1 MENQKQHLLDIIE
14 DTEEDKLEDKEFGI
28 YDTFDQSDCLDVGCG
43 DEVVNKNQVLK
54 YSNIT
59 TMKAQNCNKLFEKPK
74 YDVQNQTQMVQ
85 QSKSLNDL
93 QNIVSLKNQQNQNWT
108 QNQNS
113 FQSFNLLQD
122 HKMSLAGLKQLAKI
136 GSLKNTYKSY
146 NSKLT
151 FDSKLKDKENI
162 TQNVSSQGLE
172 SYLNSFI
179 HHQENDHKNE
189 NMKNGKVLVSSKAH
203 FRTGSMTTFHNS
215 PKLKDYQRDRKSQY
229 KLTYAER
236 LSSLDNQN
244 TSNIR
249 HSVQSQQELT
259 QRLLSH
265 KEKVKQKISLLPK
278 QQQKSINNSGLNF
291 STLNHQN
298 NINLPNQSSSINQSI
313 SIDKSNVTRRSP
325 KQFYQDQVNYQEN
338 SFRKL
343 LFKFQEQLIQEQEE
357 QVNVQLVCK
366 GSARIMAQKRACSS
380 MQMSVVYD
388 RLYNDHD
395 KEKSQ
400 DREQQ
405 ISPECT
411 FKPQILSN
419 MGLFDREDRKV
430 EDILYS
436 DAIRRQK
443 ARQLSVEAR
452 DSEFQDQKQIPGNIV
467 LPKSEKYLEQ
477 PLERDFKATIYSIF
491 GQINNIELIHFDYR
505 QVEEI
510 MVELGFIQDNSDRIE
525 LFKIWELLGFK
536 EKKQG
541 QTVYSDKLLNLL
553 FNILNVK
560 GTTDYKECRKIH
572 YKFQK
577 LFQNRMNFLKEQKP
591 LLEKQECQKFKFYPH
606 INQRSR
612 EIDDSLNQSLNQ
624 NKSRQDILLDKGKQ
638 YQQRKNDISEE
649 RISLEMKLCT
659 FKPQTNLNTLRVNNV
674 SINENKKF
682 KKDIAL
688 NNSKL
693 SSANDSVI
701 QLMKPL
707 IINKVSN
714 DQVLKSIQNIFDV
727 QKQTKLNESKIK
739 KQFVP
744 QQPKRKDISNKE
756 NTNMFNVLDRAKYS
770 KSSLSNYT
778 SQNVLRNCTSELDST
793 PLVYL
798 DIHINKDQMD
808 RITLYKGQN
817 PDDAIQRFAMKNYL
831 TNSDILIIKNA
842 LKSQNNLDVDGLLRN
857 PKDSTKDFS
866 NIQDNKMGGDS
877 KEHSMRFDSHR
888 PKPLNISQRRSERYQ
903 TKNSDAPNSS
913 SSPVKSGKS
922 PDIHKKNK
930 GILTSSQMNQKKR
943 TIASIVG
950 NGLNQKMDEQLEDAE
965 GDKEYIPTMKEK
977 FLKSQQIIPKFMLKH
992 NNRFRM
998 NWDLFV
1004 MLLAVYNCLSIPF
1017 TVAFEPDQTT
1027 AFSAWERIIDV
1038 CFGLD
1043 ILVNFRTTFVNEK
1056 TGFEICDN
1064 KSVFLNYI
1072 KSGRFFIDL
1081 AASIPFELII
1091 ESVDSGASNKQLRLF
1106 GLLKLVR
1113 LLRLGRIIR
1122 FMKFKQGFKMGMR
1135 LIQLLLGLLLLVH
1148 WIACIW
1154 YLIIRNISDW
1164 IPPKDLALSNPG
1176 DDISS
1181 FTGFYMLDLMS
1192 RYFVVY
1198 YYAVLTMAGNDILP
1212 MNTVQTISASVI
1224 IITGAIVSAF
1234 IFGNMAAIMASLNKK
1249 SNQFDEQ
1256 MDLVNTTMRQMR
1268 LPPEMQDRVLS
1279 FMMHVQNS
1287 PDLHQDI
1294 EKFFLILNEPLRKQ
1308 VLHHLHGPLVRK
1320 IQIMKKCSSVEQSFF
1335 ICNLKPVLFLPN
1347 DVIAREGEKGDN
1359 IYFLNKGEVQ
1369 VILKT
1374 EKNGLSVDEIFK
1386 LLKEGQFFGEVALL
1400 TKLKRTST
1408 IKSSDFTNCAYMT
1421 KDDLQIMEE
1430 HYPHIVH
1437 QFRLKIKEYADPKM
1451 YFRRLMIKNL
1461 HYMRNLSDEIIN
1473 EIICCLQVKRFAKG
1487 QNIIKCGDVSN
1498 RIHFLREGEIEIV
1511 VSEKIGASVKE
1522 EDERIFDRL
1531 NTGSAFCAYTFI
1543 SDEAQQLQT
1552 FRASKH
1558 TDCILESISR
1568 EDIFRL
1574 SKKYYQLADQLDMIR
1589 EKFDENETDF
1599 DFFRFR
1605 APRKEFSD
1613 QLKNLIR
1620 KKFRVA
1626 LCKFYKKYRDGL
1638 QDIPEALQ
1646 IIKKVQQAR
1655 AQKVE
1660 EINKLRTQSL
1670 GINYGGGYGE
1680 MHKFHFSQMSGSI
1693 LNPLRSEAI
1702 SSKQNDT
1709 LKSQSKLLAQS
1720 VLLTQENLKKQNQQL
1735 LDIIEEF
1742 NDKYVLLKDKFNSL
1756 ENELTVDDVDEQL
1769 QTLRN
1774 RAKPLASIGSQ
1785 SEEDMN
1791 EE

>member
-1 MENQKQHLLDIIE
+1 
-14 DTEEDKLEDKEFGI
+14 
-28 YDTFDQSDCLDVGCG
+28 
-43 DEVVNKNQVLK
+43 
-54 YSNIT
+54 
-59 TMKAQNCNKLFEKPK
+59 MKAQNCNKLFEKPK

-265 KEKVKQKISLLPK
+265 KEKVKQKISLLQDEQQEFQMKECTFTPHFMTNTQSFIKVNQSQSKINIDDGSQIQYTYNQSKQNYQTVQNSPK

-541 QTVYSDKLLNLL
+541 QTVYSDKLLNLF

-756 NTNMFNVLDRAKYS
+756 NTNMFNVLDRANYS

-778 SQNVLRNCTSELDST
+778 SVNSTTKSQQASLNQNLHSFKQQNEPLQQNVLRNCTSELEST

-808 RITLYKGQN
+808 IITLYKGQN

-842 LKSQNNLDVDGLLRN
+842 LKSQV
-857 PKDSTKDFS
+857 P
-866 NIQDNKMGGDS
+866 
-877 KEHSMRFDSHR
+877 E
-888 PKPLNISQRRSERYQ
+888 
-903 TKNSDAPNSS
+903 
-913 SSPVKSGKS
+913 
-922 PDIHKKNK
+922 
-930 GILTSSQMNQKKR
+930 
-943 TIASIVG
+943 
-950 NGLNQKMDEQLEDAE
+950 
-965 GDKEYIPTMKEK
+965 
-977 FLKSQQIIPKFMLKH
+977 
-992 NNRFRM
+992 
-998 NWDLFV
+998 
-1004 MLLAVYNCLSIPF
+1004 
-1017 TVAFEPDQTT
+1017 AFE
-1027 AFSAWERIIDV
+1027 
-1038 CFGLD
+1038 
-1043 ILVNFRTTFVNEK
+1043 
-1056 TGFEICDN
+1056 
-1064 KSVFLNYI
+1064 
-1072 KSGRFFIDL
+1072 
-1081 AASIPFELII
+1081 
-1091 ESVDSGASNKQLRLF
+1091 
-1106 GLLKLVR
+1106 
-1113 LLRLGRIIR
+1113 
-1122 FMKFKQGFKMGMR
+1122 
-1135 LIQLLLGLLLLVH
+1135 
-1148 WIACIW
+1148 
-1154 YLIIRNISDW
+1154 
-1164 IPPKDLALSNPG
+1164 
-1176 DDISS
+1176 
-1181 FTGFYMLDLMS
+1181 
-1192 RYFVVY
+1192 
-1198 YYAVLTMAGNDILP
+1198 
-1212 MNTVQTISASVI
+1212 
-1224 IITGAIVSAF
+1224 
-1234 IFGNMAAIMASLNKK
+1234 
-1249 SNQFDEQ
+1249 
-1256 MDLVNTTMRQMR
+1256 
-1268 LPPEMQDRVLS
+1268 
-1279 FMMHVQNS
+1279 
-1287 PDLHQDI
+1287 
-1294 EKFFLILNEPLRKQ
+1294 
-1308 VLHHLHGPLVRK
+1308 
-1320 IQIMKKCSSVEQSFF
+1320 QS
-1335 ICNLKPVLFLPN
+1335 
-1347 DVIAREGEKGDN
+1347 
-1359 IYFLNKGEVQ
+1359 Y
-1369 VILKT
+1369 
-1374 EKNGLSVDEIFK
+1374 
-1386 LLKEGQFFGEVALL
+1386 
-1400 TKLKRTST
+1400 
-1408 IKSSDFTNCAYMT
+1408 
-1421 KDDLQIMEE
+1421 
-1430 HYPHIVH
+1430 
-1437 QFRLKIKEYADPKM
+1437 
-1451 YFRRLMIKNL
+1451 
-1461 HYMRNLSDEIIN
+1461 
-1473 EIICCLQVKRFAKG
+1473 
-1487 QNIIKCGDVSN
+1487 
-1498 RIHFLREGEIEIV
+1498 
-1511 VSEKIGASVKE
+1511 
-1522 EDERIFDRL
+1522 
-1531 NTGSAFCAYTFI
+1531 
-1543 SDEAQQLQT
+1543 
-1552 FRASKH
+1552 
-1558 TDCILESISR
+1558 
-1568 EDIFRL
+1568 
-1574 SKKYYQLADQLDMIR
+1574 
-1589 EKFDENETDF
+1589 
-1599 DFFRFR
+1599 
-1605 APRKEFSD
+1605 
-1613 QLKNLIR
+1613 
-1620 KKFRVA
+1620 
-1626 LCKFYKKYRDGL
+1626 
-1638 QDIPEALQ
+1638 
-1646 IIKKVQQAR
+1646 
-1655 AQKVE
+1655 
-1660 EINKLRTQSL
+1660 
-1670 GINYGGGYGE
+1670 
-1680 MHKFHFSQMSGSI
+1680 
-1693 LNPLRSEAI
+1693 
-1702 SSKQNDT
+1702 
-1709 LKSQSKLLAQS
+1709 
-1720 VLLTQENLKKQNQQL
+1720 
-1735 LDIIEEF
+1735 
-1742 NDKYVLLKDKFNSL
+1742 
-1756 ENELTVDDVDEQL
+1756 
-1769 QTLRN
+1769 
-1774 RAKPLASIGSQ
+1774 
-1785 SEEDMN
+1785 
-1791 EE
+1791 